1 MEKEMKFT
9 ILKIVISFIMFL
21 LAIILPISETTKIV
35 LYISAYFAVGYK
47 VIFEAFENILHGEIF
62 DENFLMMLA
71 TFGAF
76 ATKEFPEAFIV
87 MWLFQFGE
95 LFQEYATEKSKKSI
109 STLMDIRP
117 DYANIE
123 KNGVPKKVS
132 PEEIKVG
139 DIIIVKP
146 GEKIP
151 LDGKIIEG
159 SSFIDMSSLTGES
172 KPINVFKNCEV
183 LSGSINQ
190 NGILKIKVTKK
201 YNESTISKILELVEN
216 ASEKK
221 TKSENF
227 ITKFSKI
234 YTPFVVLSAILLAFV
249 PPMFLGSS
257 YLLEYMHRACSFLV
271 ISCPCALVIS
281 VPLSFFSGIGNCAKN
296 GILIKGSNYLETL
309 SKVKTFVFDKTGTL
323 TKGNFEVVKIN
334 SFNIPEEDL
343 IEIASICEYYSS
355 HPIAMSIKKFYEKE
369 IDFKRLNSIFEIAGS
384 GISAVVDGKNVLVGN
399 EKILKDNSIS
409 FKKAN
414 EFGTI
419 IYVAIKNN
427 LEGYIVINDVLKEET
442 KSALAL
448 LKRNNKELIMLTG
461 DNQNIAKGIAQELNL
476 DNYFAELL
484 PTDKVEKLE
493 DILNKQKEPVAYI
506 GDGIN
511 DAPVLMTADVGIA
524 MGKNGLDAAIEASD
538 IVIMDDNIAKISKAI
553 SVSKKTLK
561 IVKENIIFSLLVK
574 FSVLILGSLGI
585 ATMWWAVFA
594 DVGVSF
600 IAILNSLRALK

>member
-1 MEKEMKFT
+1 
-9 ILKIVISFIMFL
+9 MFL
-21 LAIILPISETTKIV
+21 LAILLPISETTKII
-35 LYISAYFAVGYK
+35 LYISAYLAVGYK

-62 DENFLMMLA
+62 DENFLMMIA

-87 MWLFQFGE
+87 MWLFQIGE

-109 STLMDIRP
+109 TTLMDIRP

-123 KNGVPKKVS
+123 ENGNLKKVS

-139 DIIIVKP
+139 DIILVKP

-151 LDGKIIEG
+151 LDGKVIEG
-159 SSFIDMSSLTGES
+159 DSFIDTSSLTGES
-172 KPINVFKNCEV
+172 KPINVFENSEV

-201 YNESTISKILELVEN
+201 YSESTVAKIIELVEN

-234 YTPFVVLSAILLAFV
+234 YTPFVVLSAVLLAFV

-257 YLLEYMHRACSFLV
+257 YLLEYIHRACSFLV

-296 GILIKGSNYLETL
+296 GILIKGSNYLEAL
-309 SKVKTFVFDKTGTL
+309 SNVKTFVFDKTGTL
-323 TKGNFEVVKIN
+323 TKGNFEVAQIN
-334 SFNIPEEDL
+334 SFNMPKENL
-343 IEIASICEYYSS
+343 LEIASLCEIYSD
-355 HPIAMSIKKFYEKE
+355 HPIAISIKKSYGKQLDSTRVTSVSE
-369 IDFKRLNSIFEIAGS
+369 IS
-384 GISAVVDGKNVLVGN
+384 GNGVSAVVDGQKVLIGN
-399 EKILKDNSIS
+399 KKILKDNDIL
-409 FKKAN
+409 FEKAN
-414 EFGTI
+414 EPGTI
-419 IYVAIKNN
+419 IYIAIENKV
-427 LEGYIVINDVLKEET
+427 EGYIVIKDVLKEET

-448 LKRNNKELIMLTG
+448 LKQNNKELIMLTG
-461 DNQNIAKGIAQELNL
+461 DNQNIAKGIANELNL

-493 DILNKQKEPVAYI
+493 DILNEQKGLVAYV

-511 DAPVLMTADVGIA
+511 DAPVLMTADLGIA
-524 MGKNGLDAAIEASD
+524 MGKNGLDSAIEASD
-538 IVIMDDNIAKISKAI
+538 IVIMDDNISKINNAI
-553 SVSKKTLK
+553 DISKKTLR

-574 FSVLILGSLGI
+574 FIVLILGAFGI
-585 ATMWWAVFA
+585 ATMWLAVFA

>member
-1 MEKEMKFT
+1 
-9 ILKIVISFIMFL
+9 MFL
-21 LAIILPISETTKIV
+21 LAISLPISETTKII
-35 LYISAYFAVGYK
+35 LYISAYLAVGYK

-62 DENFLMMLA
+62 DENFLMMIA

-87 MWLFQFGE
+87 MWLFQIGE

-109 STLMDIRP
+109 TTLMDIRP

-123 KNGVPKKVS
+123 ENGNLKKVS
-132 PEEIKVG
+132 PENIKVG
-139 DIIIVKP
+139 DIILVKP

-151 LDGKIIEG
+151 LDGKVIEG
-159 SSFIDMSSLTGES
+159 SSFIDTSSLTGES
-172 KPINVFKNCEV
+172 KPINVLENSEV

-201 YNESTISKILELVEN
+201 YSESTVSKILELVEN
-216 ASEKK
+216 AGEKK

-249 PPMFLGSS
+249 PPMFLGSN
-257 YLLEYMHRACSFLV
+257 YLLEYIHRACSFLV

-309 SKVKTFVFDKTGTL
+309 SNVKTFVFDKTGTL
-323 TKGNFEVVKIN
+323 TKGNFEVTQIN
-334 SFNIPEEDL
+334 SFNMPKESL
-343 IEIASICEYYSS
+343 LEIASICEYYSS
-355 HPIAMSIKKFYEKE
+355 HPIALSIKRHYAKQLDATRITSISE
-369 IDFKRLNSIFEIAGS
+369 IS
-384 GISAVVDGKNVLVGN
+384 GNGVSAVVDGKKVLVGN
-399 EKILKDNSIS
+399 EKILKDNNIL
-409 FKKAN
+409 FEKAN

-419 IYVAIKNN
+419 IYVAIENK

-448 LKRNNKELIMLTG
+448 LKQNNKELIMLTG

-493 DILNKQKEPVAYI
+493 DILNKQKEPVAYV

-511 DAPVLMTADVGIA
+511 DAPVLMTADLGIA
-524 MGKNGLDAAIEASD
+524 MGKNGLDSAIEASD
-538 IVIMDDNIAKISKAI
+538 IVIMDDNISKINSAI
-553 SVSKKTLK
+553 DISKKTLR

-574 FSVLILGSLGI
+574 FIVLILGAFGI
-585 ATMWWAVFA
+585 ATMWLAVFA

>member
-21 LAIILPISETTKIV
+21 LAIVLPISEATKII
-35 LYISAYFAVGYK
+35 LYISAYLAVGYK

-87 MWLFQFGE
+87 MWLFQVGE

-123 KNGVPKKVS
+123 KNGVLKKVS

-139 DIIIVKP
+139 NIIIVKP

-159 SSFIDMSSLTGES
+159 SSSIDMSSLTGES
-172 KPINVFKNCEV
+172 KPINVFENCEV

-201 YNESTISKILELVEN
+201 YNESTVSKILELVEN

-234 YTPFVVLSAILLAFV
+234 YTPFVVLSAVLLAFV

-296 GILIKGSNYLETL
+296 GILIKGSNYLEAL
-309 SKVKTFVFDKTGTL
+309 SNVKTFVFDKTGTL

-334 SFNIPEEDL
+334 SFNIPEKDL

-369 IDFKRLNSIFEIAGS
+369 IDFKRLNSISEIAGS
-384 GISAVVDGKNVLVGN
+384 GISAVIDGKNVLIGN
-399 EKILKDNSIS
+399 EKILKDNNIS
-409 FKKAN
+409 FEKPN

-419 IYVAIKNN
+419 IYVAIEQK
-427 LEGYIVINDVLKEET
+427 LEGYIVINDALKEET

-448 LKRNNKELIMLTG
+448 LKQNNKELIMLTG

-493 DILNKQKEPVAYI
+493 DILNSSKGLVAYV

-511 DAPVLMTADVGIA
+511 DAPVLMTADLGIA

-561 IVKENIIFSLLVK
+561 IVKENIIFSLLIK
-574 FSVLILGSLGI
+574 FSVLILGAFGI

>member
-21 LAIILPISETTKIV
+21 LAVILPISETTKII

-87 MWLFQFGE
+87 MWLFQVGE

-123 KNGVPKKVS
+123 KNGVLKKVS
-132 PEEIKVG
+132 PEEIQVG

-172 KPINVFKNCEV
+172 KPINVFENCEV

-334 SFNIPEEDL
+334 SFNIPEEDF

-355 HPIAMSIKKFYEKE
+355 HPIAMSIKKFYKKE
-369 IDFKRLNSIFEIAGS
+369 IDFKRLNSISEIAGS
-384 GISAVVDGKNVLVGN
+384 GISAIVDGKNVLIGN

-419 IYVAIKNN
+419 IYVAIENN

-461 DNQNIAKGIAQELNL
+461 DNQNIAKEIAQELNI

-493 DILNKQKEPVAYI
+493 DILNKQKEPVAYV

-574 FSVLILGSLGI
+574 FSVLILGALGI

>member
-1 MEKEMKFT
+1 
-9 ILKIVISFIMFL
+9 
-21 LAIILPISETTKIV
+21 
-35 LYISAYFAVGYK
+35 
-47 VIFEAFENILHGEIF
+47 
-62 DENFLMMLA
+62 
-71 TFGAF
+71 
-76 ATKEFPEAFIV
+76 
-87 MWLFQFGE
+87 
-95 LFQEYATEKSKKSI
+95 
-109 STLMDIRP
+109 
-117 DYANIE
+117 
-123 KNGVPKKVS
+123 
-132 PEEIKVG
+132 
-139 DIIIVKP
+139 
-146 GEKIP
+146 
-151 LDGKIIEG
+151 
-159 SSFIDMSSLTGES
+159 MSSLTGES
-172 KPINVFKNCEV
+172 KPINVFENCEV

-296 GILIKGSNYLETL
+296 GILIKGSNYLEAL

-369 IDFKRLNSIFEIAGS
+369 IDFKRLNSISEIAGS

-409 FKKAN
+409 FEEAN

-419 IYVAIKNN
+419 IYVAIENN

-574 FSVLILGSLGI
+574 FSVLILGALGI

>member
-21 LAIILPISETTKIV
+21 LAVILPISETTKII

-87 MWLFQFGE
+87 MWLFQVGE

-123 KNGVPKKVS
+123 KNGVLKKVS

-172 KPINVFKNCEV
+172 KPINVFENCEV

-334 SFNIPEEDL
+334 SFNIPEEDF

-355 HPIAMSIKKFYEKE
+355 HPIAMSIKKFYKKE
-369 IDFKRLNSIFEIAGS
+369 IDFKRLNSISEIAGS
-384 GISAVVDGKNVLVGN
+384 GISAIVDGKNVLIGN

-419 IYVAIKNN
+419 IYVAIENN

-461 DNQNIAKGIAQELNL
+461 DNQNIAKEIAQELNI

-493 DILNKQKEPVAYI
+493 DILNKQKEPVAYV

-574 FSVLILGSLGI
+574 FSVLILGALGI

>member
-9 ILKIVISFIMFL
+9 ILKIVISFVMFL
-21 LAIILPISETTKIV
+21 LAVILPISESTKII

-87 MWLFQFGE
+87 MWLFQVGE

-123 KNGVPKKVS
+123 KNGVLKKVS

-172 KPINVFKNCEV
+172 KPINVFENCEV

-234 YTPFVVLSAILLAFV
+234 YTPFVVLSAALLAFV

-296 GILIKGSNYLETL
+296 GILIKGSNYLEAL

-369 IDFKRLNSIFEIAGS
+369 IDFKRLSSISEIAGS

-409 FKKAN
+409 FEKAN

-419 IYVAIKNN
+419 IYVAIENN

-493 DILNKQKEPVAYI
+493 DILNKQKEPVAYV

-524 MGKNGLDAAIEASD
+524 MGKNGLDAAIEASV

-574 FSVLILGSLGI
+574 FSVLILGALGI

>member
-9 ILKIVISFIMFL
+9 ILKIIISFVMFL
-21 LAIILPISETTKIV
+21 LAIILPISETTKII

-87 MWLFQFGE
+87 MWLFQVGE

-123 KNGVPKKVS
+123 KNGVLKKVS

-172 KPINVFKNCEV
+172 KPINVFENCEV

-296 GILIKGSNYLETL
+296 GILIKGSNYLEAL

-369 IDFKRLNSIFEIAGS
+369 IDFKRLSSISEIAGS

-409 FKKAN
+409 FEKAN

-419 IYVAIKNN
+419 IYVAIENK